1 MIEAIGEEH
10 PQQLK
15 DKAVVIR
22 RVCMVGWGGGGRIWW
37 SSLSWCGWC
46 GCVGMVGWGWGGVSF
61 DGHDHDHGH
70 GVEWVCMGGGDAMV
84 RVWEVYVCG
93 GRMGAA

>member
-1 MIEAIGEEH
+1 M
-10 PQQLK
+10 
-15 DKAVVIR
+15 
-22 RVCMVGWGGGGRIWW
+22 
-37 SSLSWCGWC
+37 
-46 GCVGMVGWGWGGVSF
+46 GMVGWGWGGVSF